1 MNRSKSLQ
9 SHPLQS
15 LPFRIGVDVLF
26 AITLILLM
34 ATGVQENF
42 AHEWLG
48 MAAFLLF
55 VVHQVQH
62 KSWWKA
68 LFRGKYSSFR
78 LLKTL
83 VVACLSICFLGLA
96 ASSLILSRE
105 VFSWLPMIYGSFGRD
120 QFIFFFLIGL
130 SCLPLFMQD
139 FAFRRS
145 HRGSR
150 YSVTLMA

>member
-62 KSWWKA
+62 ESWWKA
-68 LFRGKYSSFR
+68 LFRGKYNGFR
-78 LLKTL
+78 ILKTL
-83 VVACLSICFLGLA
+83 VVACLSICFLGLV

-105 VFSWLPMIYGSFGRD
+105 VFSWLPMIY
-120 QFIFFFLIGL
+120 
-130 SCLPLFMQD
+130 
-139 FAFRRS
+139 
-145 HRGSR
+145 
-150 YSVTLMA
+150 

>member
-62 KSWWKA
+62 ESWWKA
-68 LFRGKYSSFR
+68 LFRGKYNGFR
-78 LLKTL
+78 ILKTL
-83 VVACLSICFLGLA
+83 VVACLSICFLWA
-96 ASSLILSRE
+96 CRFEPYIVSR
-105 VFSWLPMIYGSFGRD
+105 S
-120 QFIFFFLIGL
+120 FFLVTHDLWKFLGATSSSSFFSLGL
-130 SCLPLFMQD
+130 LACLCSCRTLPSED
-139 FAFRRS
+139 HIAV
-145 HRGSR
+145 RGIQLR
-150 YSVTLMA
+150 

>member
-15 LPFRIGVDVLF
+15 LPFLIGVDVLF

-96 ASSLILSRE
+96 ASSFILSRE
-105 VFSWLPMIYGSFGRD
+105 VFLVTHDLWKFLGATSSSSFVSLGLLACLCSCRTLPSENHI
-120 QFIFFFLIGL
+120 
-130 SCLPLFMQD
+130 
-139 FAFRRS
+139 AA
-145 HRGSR
+145 RGIQLR
-150 YSVTLMA
+150 